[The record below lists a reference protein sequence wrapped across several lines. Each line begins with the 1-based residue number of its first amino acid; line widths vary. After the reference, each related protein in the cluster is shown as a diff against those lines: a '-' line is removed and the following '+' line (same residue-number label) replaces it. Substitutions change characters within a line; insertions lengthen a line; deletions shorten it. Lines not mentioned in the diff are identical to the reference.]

1 MSRET
6 QRKGDIGLTHAI
18 AFFTKEELDVSI
30 PVTESAPYD
39 LIVDCLDGLKRV
51 QVRYTTGKQVGLRRI
66 HSNSKGYVVKKTKEN
81 VYDWLFVVWNKDGV
95 FEEHLIK
102 ECLSNR
108 TTINLSES
116 TKYGRLAESGLL
128 R

>member
-18 AFFTKEELDVSI
+18 AFFTKEGLDVSI
-30 PVTESAPYD
+30 PITESAPYD
-39 LIVDCLDGLKRV
+39 LIIDTLEGLKRV

-66 HSNSKGYVVKKTKEN
+66 HSNSTGYVVKKTKEN
-81 VYDWLFVVWNKDGV
+81 VYDWLFVVWNNCGV

-102 ECLSNR
+102 QCLSNR
-108 TTINLSES
+108 TTINVSDK
-116 TKYGRLAESGLL
+116 TQYGRLAESG
-128 R
+128 